1 METNC
6 DCKMNLK
13 EGERKAGLAEKQGR
27 NEEEFLFAATFLYPG
42 SVVLPLSL
50 NWGNGQPT
58 NKRPEVG
65 GGHPMSLHLWV
76 VVTVCFQPPVFMVTS
91 TDGPCWGFCFFQP
104 SLLCSC
110 PIMRAKEHSKRSVV
124 TSPHQRV
131 IENRYGRKHC
141 SEL

>member
-58 NKRPEVG
+58 NKSSEVG
-65 GGHPMSLHLWV
+65 GGHLMSLHLWV

-110 PIMRAKEHSKRSVV
+110 PIMHAKEHSKRSVV